1 MSFLAVKSRL
11 ENFQIGKLNLVVKTE
26 VALGNFQA
34 ECHWAKALTRGPT
47 NGELS
52 EALFQAG
59 KSLFSNAGGLLLDVD
74 NKYDGHEVFCTT
86 SHYDFS
92 LAHSRSGASLF
103 AFGYNAGVDNL
114 IFYFNRLFH
123 F

>member
-1 MSFLAVKSRL
+1 MKIDDTYIDEISRPKLIFLTVKSRL
-11 ENFQIGKLNLVVKTE
+11 ENFQIGKLNLAVKTV

-74 NKYDGHEVFCTT
+74 NKYDGHEVLYYVT
-86 SHYDFS
+86 
-92 LAHSRSGASLF
+92 L
-103 AFGYNAGVDNL
+103 
-114 IFYFNRLFH
+114 
-123 F
+123 